1 MAIGYAGRFDITY
14 GSDLEME
21 RANEQRVSGWT
32 FSEFGLKPALGR
44 LFTES
49 DDLTPGAHRYAVLFN
64 DYWTRRVPFGV
75 PDAASRYEVAS
86 ANRRRPNCP
95 H

>member
-44 LFTES
+44 LFTEK
-49 DDLTPGAHRYAVLFN
+49 
-64 DYWTRRVPFGV
+64 RR
-75 PDAASRYEVAS
+75 PDAGGPPLCRFVQ
-86 ANRRRPNCP
+86 
-95 H
+95 